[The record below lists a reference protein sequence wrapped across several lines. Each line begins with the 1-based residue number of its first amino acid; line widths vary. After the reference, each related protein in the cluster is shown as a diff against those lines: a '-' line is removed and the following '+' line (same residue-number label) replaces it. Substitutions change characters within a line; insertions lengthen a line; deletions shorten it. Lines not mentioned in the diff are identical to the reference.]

1 MFCAKCGKE
10 LPEEVRFCPVCG
22 VIVDKSV
29 SSARKVLV
37 ACDAVAGPS
46 AGATEMKR
54 ARQLAGVMDVALI
67 VLMFLPWVNI
77 DFGLWAGSFSLLDF
91 ASAGDE
97 VRTMLSYLGSSS
109 QDVTSAQQ
117 GLGIFSVAIVILW
130 LVVVVLL
137 ARNAYGNFGGKKPF
151 GIGGAWGA
159 CSSSAAALVICL
171 LVYGAVS
178 QSGYGMLSGVMTAS
192 PWLWITLV
200 LSITLLV
207 YAGYQCARFE
217 LKR

>member
-10 LPEEVRFCPVCG
+10 LPEKVRFCPACG
-22 VIVDKSV
+22 VVVDKSV

-37 ACDAVAGPS
+37 TCDAAGPS
-46 AGATEMKR
+46 AGTTEAKR

-77 DFGLWAGSFSLLDF
+77 DLGLWAGSFSLLDF

-117 GLGIFSVAIVILW
+117 GLGIDRKSVV
-130 LVVVVLL
+130 
-137 ARNAYGNFGGKKPF
+137 
-151 GIGGAWGA
+151 
-159 CSSSAAALVICL
+159 
-171 LVYGAVS
+171 
-178 QSGYGMLSGVMTAS
+178 
-192 PWLWITLV
+192 
-200 LSITLLV
+200 
-207 YAGYQCARFE
+207 
-217 LKR
+217 